1 MSDIA
6 SVELWFKRAVPTPT
20 DKNRDVQLGCHL
32 EEVVEML
39 ACISVFSGTAEGM
52 ETLNKASDALHVLAE
67 GLKKGT
73 LTHSVNDRKEM
84 LDAICDQLVTGTG
97 VAHMHRMNAA
107 EGLTRVN
114 ASNWSKFD
122 ENGQPIF
129 DANGKIAK
137 NQATY
142 FKCDLEGLY

>member
-6 SVELWFKRAVPTPT
+6 SVELWFKRAVPNPT
-20 DKNRDVQLGCHL
+20 AKNEDVQMGCHL

-39 ACISVFSGTAEGM
+39 ENISLFSADGSGAEQLQAAR
-52 ETLNKASDALHVLAE
+52 ESLFQIAE
-67 GLKKGT
+67 GLKRGT
-73 LTHSVNDRKEM
+73 LRHVVTDRKEL
-84 LDAICDQLVTGTG
+84 LDAICDQMVTGTG
-97 VAHMHRMNAA
+97 VAHMHGMNAA

-122 ENGQPIF
+122 EHGQPIF

-137 NQATY
+137 NPATY

>member
-6 SVELWFKRAVPTPT
+6 SVELWFRRAVPFPT
-20 DKNRDVQLGCHL
+20 DKNKDVQLGCHF

-39 ACISVFSGTAEGM
+39 DCISLFAADGSGNEKLEAA
-52 ETLNKASDALHVLAE
+52 KQHLHVLAE

-73 LTHSVNDRKEM
+73 LLHAVKDRKEM
-84 LDAICDQLVTGTG
+84 LDALCDQLVTGTG
-97 VAHMHRMNAA
+97 VAHMHSMNAA
-107 EGLTRVN
+107 EGLTRVS

-122 ENGQPIF
+122 ENGQPVF
-129 DANGKIAK
+129 DTNGKIAK

>member
-6 SVELWFKRAVPTPT
+6 SVELWFKRAVPKPT
-20 DKNRDVQLGCHL
+20 DKNKDVQIGCHL

-39 ACISVFSGTAEGM
+39 DCISVFAADGSGNEQLQAA
-52 ETLNKASDALHVLAE
+52 KAQLHELAE

-73 LTHSVNDRKEM
+73 LLHAVNDRKEF
-84 LDAICDQLVTGTG
+84 LDAICDQLVTATG
-97 VAHMHRMNAA
+97 VAHMHSMNAS

-129 DANGKIAK
+129 DENGKISK
-137 NQATY
+137 NKSTY